1 MAVDCSAGRSG
12 FSPPVSVCLV
22 RHKPVFPDL
31 ARDVVPAGPNEL
43 WTGDLTY
50 VAIATGFVYVA
61 LVLDAWYGR
70 NNL

>member
-1 MAVDCSAGRSG
+1 M
-12 FSPPVSVCLV
+12 